1 MSYQWNKFGKL
12 EDVALGEKY
21 VILMSEDNK
30 YKKMARYT
38 YKDSAM
44 EVYQKAKNLIGIEV
58 TLRTSQ
64 NTAEWPPEIW
74 FSEIKKTD

>member
-21 VILMSEDNK
+21 VILINENNK

-38 YKDSAM
+38 YKESAV
-44 EVYQKAKNLIGIEV
+44 EVYQKAKKLIGVEI

-64 NTAEWPPEIW
+64 NTAKWPPEIW
-74 FSEIKKTD
+74 FSEIEKVD